1 MLIVFIR
8 GIIVY
13 ITVIFAIRIMGK
25 RQLGQLSPTELVITI
40 LISNI
45 ATLSMEDTQT
55 PLILGIV
62 PILTLVCLDI
72 FVSYAILKS
81 PKLRKI
87 VSGSPKIIICEGKM
101 DFKALRQL
109 RLTIDDVEEALRQNG
124 IFNVNQVQYAVVET
138 TGNISVLE
146 KKEARKCND

>member
-8 GIIVY
+8 GIFVY
-13 ITVIFAIRIMGK
+13 LTVIFAIRAMGK

-45 ATLSMEDTQT
+45 ATLSMEDPDT
-55 PLILGIV
+55 PLLMGVV

-72 FVSYAILKS
+72 FTSYAVLKS
-81 PKLRKI
+81 PRLRKI
-87 VSGSPKIIICEGKM
+87 VSGSPKIIISQGKL

-109 RLTIDDVEEALRQNG
+109 RLTVDDVEEALRQNG

-146 KKEARKCND
+146 KKESKKCKD

>member
-72 FVSYAILKS
+72 FVSYAVLKF

-101 DFKALRQL
+101 DYKALKQL
-109 RLTIDDVEEALRQNG
+109 RLTVDDVEEALRQNG
-124 IFNVNQVQYAVVET
+124 IFNVNQVQYAIVET

-146 KKEARKCND
+146 KKEAKKCKD